1 MAAGISAGALLCFG
15 KEMLKAEASSYSV
28 NSVPTTIDCNDLDDT
43 AIRNYYN
50 GLVGKGD
57 SQLSGTNLLKNLKP
71 ILKNG
76 QTYYSYGT
84 GATTAV
90 WQAYEIVDRDWKKSP
105 ATSIS
110 GYNAS
115 TKIITGYTYGSSVNG
130 SHGTN
135 PYIHALYV
143 NRNVENQTT
152 AWDDHD
158 QDQWGINQEHV
169 WAKSCGF
176 ESKTPAAGAR
186 GDLMHLWA
194 GNGKVNGSYH
204 SNYYYGYVD
213 TSRSYNDASEYA
225 STLSGN
231 KKGFSKTLGGTYNV
245 FEPQDADKG
254 DIARALFYMVAR
266 YNYLS
271 GSDSDGIDAGNPN
284 LEIVNELNWAPGSSY
299 TSSTSTKGQMGILQ
313 DLLEWNRLDPPDEWE
328 IHRNNLCYN
337 NFTHNRN
344 PFIDFPE
351 WAEYIWGKSVDG
363 SYNSASTGHA
373 DPNSDLINKFQG
385 STPVEKTLSSI
396 TISGQKTSFN
406 VGDTFSFGGTVTAHY
421 SDSTTAN
428 VTASS
433 TFSGYNMSTAGNY
446 TVIVSYTES
455 AVTKT
460 TSYQIAVSQS
470 STPGDVQTETLT
482 VGTNGNTTWTNSQ
495 KTASASTG
503 NVTYTALGSGEN
515 DGKYYSSDNSWRFY
529 TSNQAGVRISV
540 PSGYEI
546 ASVVLT
552 WKTGQPNT
560 PSGTTASGASS
571 PTTYTVSGSGVTSLD
586 FTRNSANFL
595 LQKSVVNYRST
606 GNTPEP
612 EINSISASVNKTYH
626 VGDRITKSDITVVD
640 NNDNEITDFSF
651 ADNNHQFTYQEAAS
665 GGALTNK
672 TFTNSITYET
682 LSCSLT
688 VEVQRDA
695 YEEPDNEDCSLTST
709 NQDFSAVT
717 ATTESAAS
725 DYTFNKDGV
734 TYSTTCSYRYNG
746 SNVLSFSDYS
756 KDGKYASDGVFSN
769 VTKMPTNIISASFT
783 FNGSYTPNP
792 GPTVEYSSDKEHWS
806 TTPGLDSY
814 YFQISFK
821 EVFSGY
827 INIKSVNI
835 IVAGEETASSLA
847 NFIMYEDTEGQC
859 TTKTDSAI
867 SIFNNMTT
875 SERSTFM
882 TSDDYVISTAKD
894 RLDKWLINQ
903 GKEISIS
910 NGDYFVTTKNSVT
923 SYTQENNHIY
933 LIIAISGVISISV
946 LAFYFLLKKKKS
958 SYEELI

>member
-1 MAAGISAGALLCFG
+1 MKKRIILTTLSITVAAGISAGALLCFG
-15 KEMLKAEASSYSV
+15 KEMLKVEASSYSV

-213 TSRSYNDASEYA
+213 TTKSYNDASEYA

-231 KKGFSKTLGGTYNV
+231 RRGYSKTLGGTYYV
-245 FEPQDADKG
+245 FEPQDSDKG

-363 SYNSASTGHA
+363 SYNSTSTGHA

-406 VGDTFSFGGTVTAHY
+406 VGDSFSFGGTVTAHY

-446 TVIVSYTES
+446 TVEVSYTES

-460 TSYQIAVSQS
+460 TSYQITVSES
-470 STPGDVQTETLT
+470 STPIGGDSETIT
-482 VGTNGNTTWTNSQ
+482 MSAQGFSDQQVISDINGSDSTITFSVGTGSTTPKYFSSNSAIRTYGGNTITIASSRNIVGVTFTFASGEGSNTITADKGTWSSPNW
-495 KTASASTG
+495 TG
-503 NVTYTALGSGEN
+503 NATSIVFTIGGTSGH
-515 DGKYYSSDNSWRFY
+515 R
-529 TSNQAGVRISV
+529 RIS
-540 PSGYEI
+540 SIEITYE
-546 ASVVLT
+546 
-552 WKTGQPNT
+552 
-560 PSGTTASGASS
+560 ASGPAA
-571 PTTYTVSGSGVTSLD
+571 PT
-586 FTRNSANFL
+586 
-595 LQKSVVNYRST
+595 
-606 GNTPEP
+606 
-612 EINSISASVNKTYH
+612 SISASVNRTYH
-626 VGDRITKSDITVVD
+626 VGDRITKSDITVLD

-725 DYTFNKDGV
+725 DYTFTKDGV

-746 SNVLSFSDYS
+746 SNVLSFSDYA

-910 NGDYFVTTKNSVT
+910 NGDYVVTTKNSVT

-933 LIIAISGVISISV
+933 LIIAISGVISISI
-946 LAFYFLLKKKKS
+946 LGFYFLLKKKKS
-958 SYEELI
+958 N